1 MKIKDA
7 SPLELPFAIMQ
18 TELHDEKSASLVYDE
33 VSKTFEGEG
42 IIDNVV
48 TPVILTVVDGILAM
62 KCFKGVAR
70 KGGLNA
76 QRVMQECTSFTYD
89 GKIGYLIPDSF
100 VDSKYINE
108 HQKRW
113 AERHMTKTEYGNS
126 DIRVLYRDRNAIN
139 T

>member
-1 MKIKDA
+1 MDTFEYDIMKIKDA

-18 TELHDEKSASLVYDE
+18 TELHDEKSAYLVYDE

-76 QRVMQECTSFTYD
+76 QRVMQECTSFNYD

-100 VDSKYINE
+100 VDSKNINE
-108 HQKRW
+108 QQK
-113 AERHMTKTEYGNS
+113 
-126 DIRVLYRDRNAIN
+126 L
-139 T
+139 